1 MNFTPYITHSIS
13 DKDPFE
19 QRYFEPQ
26 YDMRDFVGRTVQVT
40 KIEKNFPWEPWY
52 DDRTYTNSEGD
63 VVRAYEDGADIP
75 VIVDEV
81 QGDGV
86 PDNPGDVIWEKP
98 VRTGEKISY
107 NTNIGFSATISIPL
121 DGGLQERCKAAADTQ
136 IGLQQQIHANKR
148 LDFEIARLKNCGEL
162 MKAGIMFRPGTKYAA
177 ICADVIV
184 MNKNAIAPHAQYS

>member
-98 VRTGEKISY
+98 VRTGEKD
-107 NTNIGFSATISIPL
+107 F
-121 DGGLQERCKAAADTQ
+121 LQHQHWFLCNYFHSTRWWT
-136 IGLQQQIHANKR
+136 
-148 LDFEIARLKNCGEL
+148 ARAL
-162 MKAGIMFRPGTKYAA
+162 
-177 ICADVIV
+177 
-184 MNKNAIAPHAQYS
+184 